1 MQFPE
6 VNELRNK
13 SGPKRN
19 GGSGGRDTYDKGSG
33 MKKSDALRKLER
45 FDLLSAP
52 GHLLRRNHQRSV
64 DIFTRAVGDDVTRQQ
79 IGALLALHR
88 KPGASQRDLVDATV
102 IDKSTLKEMLG
113 RLVERGWVRRERDSN
128 DSRAWTM
135 HLAPRG
141 LNLLVERIEKI
152 ETAQR
157 EILAPLPVRD
167 RGIFLR
173 YLRQL
178 TGLRSRSAGG

>member
-1 MQFPE
+1 
-6 VNELRNK
+6 
-13 SGPKRN
+13 
-19 GGSGGRDTYDKGSG
+19 
-33 MKKSDALRKLER
+33 MKEKDALKKLQQ
-45 FDLLSAP
+45 FALLSAP

-79 IGALLALHR
+79 IGTLLALHR
-88 KPGASQRDLVDATV
+88 KPGASQRDLVDATG

-135 HLAPRG
+135 HLTPEG
-141 LNLLVERIEKI
+141 LGLLVERIDKVEA
-152 ETAQR
+152 AQR

-167 RGIFLR
+167 RVIFLR
-173 YLRQL
+173 YLRKL
-178 TGLRSRSAGG
+178 TGLGSRTDGG